1 MHGLPFLQ
9 NIPLQYALSLTTNP
23 VNSFCVERDSLLSDQ
38 LIQWTL
44 SLLNEIHYS
53 LIHLQLPHSRPW
65 HEFHP
70 LLLSPVDLGMIAQ
83 GKVWLAMHCRMFTP
97 FPRYFLPLLSWL
109 CYPWRYHYNKVY
121 IGTLFSM
128 APHGFCSHEK
138 GKWCWCRWEYL
149 LAMLRELTTTTT
161 MKMTTTD
168 SGLAWIKNFI
178 SLFLLNNC
186 HMQSLFKAKPATCW
200 LDMWKSWRYGAANS
214 EDTLAPNS
222 EDTVLRTRK
231 IWCML
236 FEETLAEATPS
247 LGLCGAFFVLKWGFV
262 GLWRPWIL
270 KVGKACSC
278 RGRAIHLSLAEANWV
293 KLQVCQCCISKS
305 Y

>member
-168 SGLAWIKNFI
+168 SGLAWSRI
-178 SLFLLNNC
+178 LFPYSFWTTVTCRAYLKLNRPLVGLIC
-186 HMQSLFKAKPATCW
+186 ESPE
-200 LDMWKSWRYGAANS
+200 DMVLR
-214 EDTLAPNS
+214 TLKIRL
-222 EDTVLRTRK
+222 LRTRK
-231 IWCML
+231 IRCS
-236 FEETLAEATPS
+236 E
-247 LGLCGAFFVLKWGFV
+247 LGRYG
-262 GLWRPWIL
+262 
-270 KVGKACSC
+270 ACSL
-278 RGRAIHLSLAEANWV
+278 RRLLP
-293 KLQVCQCCISKS
+293 KLLLLLGYAVLFL
-305 Y
+305 YLNGVL